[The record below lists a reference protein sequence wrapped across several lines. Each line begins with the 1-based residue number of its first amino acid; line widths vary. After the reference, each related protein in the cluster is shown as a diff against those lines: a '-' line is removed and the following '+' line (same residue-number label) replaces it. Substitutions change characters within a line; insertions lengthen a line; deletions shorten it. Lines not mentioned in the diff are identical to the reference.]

1 MLRSKVSASV
11 ISTALLLGMVSLTGC
26 GANHAADSNN
36 VHTNSV
42 KGNNGGR
49 IQTNAVR
56 GNTYD
61 KMETSQALADRV
73 TAMPEVSSANVLLV
87 GKSAYVAVKLDDT
100 NGKPRNIRTRN
111 YRSYSY
117 EGGNISGI
125 LPRTGGMDNG
135 YVTGGA
141 GGIGNTTGGAGMG
154 GGNVAGGAGSIGN
167 MTGGAGMGRGNIADG
182 ASMGNNGAITG
193 GRGSVTGTP
202 GVTGMGG
209 STAGVPKSLT
219 GTGTTGG
226 TGMTDPQA
234 YPGNGGNGV
243 LSDSN
248 YTDGTRMKQDI
259 DDSLGSGIGIR
270 SVAPNNN
277 YRMNTSNDVTGDMKD
292 RIAAEVKKHNPAIK
306 NVYVSANPDF
316 VERADYYAKEA
327 RAGHPLKGFAREF
340 GTMVERIFPTRS
352 GY

>member
-1 MLRSKVSASV
+1 MLRSRLSTSVSA
-11 ISTALLLGMVSLTGC
+11 ALLLGMVSLTGC
-26 GANHAADSNN
+26 GANHSADSNN

-61 KMETSQALADRV
+61 KMEMSQELADHIS
-73 TAMPEVSSANVLLV
+73 AMPEVKSANVMLV
-87 GKSAYVAVKLDDT
+87 GRSAYVAVKLDDT
-100 NGKPRNIRTRN
+100 NGKPRNIGTRN

-117 EGGNISGI
+117 DAGHASGI
-125 LPRTGGMDNG
+125 LPRAGNMGGMDKG
-135 YVTGGA
+135 H
-141 GGIGNTTGGAGMG
+141 TTGGAG
-154 GGNVAGGAGSIGN
+154 
-167 MTGGAGMGRGNIADG
+167 
-182 ASMGNNGAITG
+182 SMDNGYRTS

-209 STAGVPKSLT
+209 SMDGVPKSLT
-219 GTGTTGG
+219 GTGTVGG

-234 YPGNGGNGV
+234 YPGNGGNGI
-243 LSDSN
+243 LSGSN
-248 YTDGTRMKQDI
+248 FTDGTRMKRDI
-259 DDSLGSGIGIR
+259 DDSVGSGIGIR

-277 YRMNTSNDVTGDMKD
+277 YRMNTSDDVTSEMKD
-292 RIAAEVKKHNPAIK
+292 RIAAEVKKVNPSIK

-316 VERADYYAKEA
+316 VERADYYAREA
-327 RAGHPLKGFAREF
+327 RAGHPLKGFAKEF